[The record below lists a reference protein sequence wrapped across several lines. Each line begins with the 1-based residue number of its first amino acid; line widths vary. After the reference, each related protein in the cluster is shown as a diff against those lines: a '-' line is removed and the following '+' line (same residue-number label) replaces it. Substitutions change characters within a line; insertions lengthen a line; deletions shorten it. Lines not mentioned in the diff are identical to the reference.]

1 MIRNFKLISLVMSLV
16 FCFSTI
22 AFGQE
27 TTGSIEG
34 TVKDANG
41 AVVPGVTVTIKGVS
55 IGFNRSTVTNDEGF
69 FFVPQIP
76 PGTYKITTDTV
87 KGFAASS
94 TDTSVAVGKATNLS
108 IGLQVSGSS
117 AVVDVNSATT
127 VGASIDTAASSIQTN
142 ISERTTELVPKGQNF
157 NSVIR
162 LAPST
167 RFESKSGGFQSDGA
181 SGSENSFVI
190 DGQEVSN
197 FRTGVLNANNNVPN
211 SFVSEVQVKTSGF
224 NAEFGG
230 ATGAVVSVVTKGGT
244 NEFHGQFGMDF
255 ESQKLQG
262 APNRFL
268 VRRTPSSTGVAI
280 AQYFTPAKDSGVNVY
295 PTATLGGKI
304 IKDRLWYFLNY
315 SPQILDTQRETTYL
329 SSGTLAQTASE
340 TYAITQKNE
349 YAFARLDASPTDNLR
364 LTGSFTWN
372 PIAINGQLPAGATS
386 IGGAPPSVA
395 FGGNIG
401 TLTGRSY
408 TNTQGGRQNSNNMA
422 FQGVW
427 TPSSTWAITGR
438 YSRGFL
444 NERSA
449 AYAIPN
455 FTRYQC
461 ADNYQAS
468 GDLDDPTTAANEA
481 DPIKPGGNVSNAETG
496 CQPGFQNVSNNLNNF
511 FDVSVRKNFE
521 ADASV
526 YVNNFGGNHQIKFGY
541 QNTQITNSVSQG
553 YRNTGRVILYYGY
566 SIEDLTGQAVPL
578 SADSVGAGILRRFA
592 TEGSASNKAQ
602 SLYIQDQWQPVSR
615 LTINAGVRM
624 EKEDLPSF
632 NGFAPPINFGFGDKI
647 VPRIGVSFDL
657 FGDGKSKIFG
667 SYSQF
672 NDRLRFELP
681 RGSFGGDFFR
691 DDYFEITR
699 SRGVTYTSY
708 TFANILGTNTDIL
721 GGKCPITTNLGYTR
735 CQFDFRIAS
744 NSPVADIYTGQVDPD
759 LKPFRQDEITVAFER
774 EMFRNYLLT
783 ARYVRKEVIHA
794 VEDAGFPTLEGSEAY
809 IIGNPG
815 EGLHLATAKQF
826 GYNKVAKPERLYNAL
841 QLILERRLNNNLYF
855 NTNYTYSRLRGNYS
869 GLASSDENGRTSPGV
884 NRFFDLP
891 FVGFTATG
899 ASDTGPLATDRPHVF
914 NAYGAYIFDWKGWGS
929 KSNSTEFGFFT
940 TAQSG
945 TPQTSTFTFYNVTTI
960 LAGRNDLGRTGT
972 FTQTDIQAT
981 HKYKFGADAR
991 YSMEFN
997 VNISNLFNERNILG
1011 VYTQK
1016 ANPGINVGDSQLG
1029 VANEPAG
1036 INLLFNS
1043 GILNTVNT
1051 YLATRTDARYGLADT
1066 YQGGR
1071 FVRFGFKFKF

>member
-1 MIRNFKLISLVMSLV
+1 MNRYFKLIPVLFSLI
-16 FCFSTI
+16 FCFS
-22 AFGQE
+22 AVVFGQE

-34 TVKDANG
+34 TVKDSNG
-41 AVVPGVTVTIKGVS
+41 AVVPGVTVTVKGVS
-55 IGFNRSTVTNDEGF
+55 IGFNRSTTSNEEGTF
-69 FFVPQIP
+69 LIPQVP
-76 PGTYKITTDTV
+76 PGVYKITTEAV

-94 TDTSVAVGKATNLS
+94 NDITVAVGRASNANIT
-108 IGLQVSGSS
+108 LQVSGNT
-117 AVVDVNSATT
+117 AVVDVNTSTT
-127 VGASIDTAASSIQTN
+127 VGATVDTTASSIQTN

-197 FRTGVLNANNNVPN
+197 FRTGVLNTNNNVPN

-244 NEFHGQFGMDF
+244 NEFHGQFGMEF
-255 ESQKLQG
+255 EPQSIQG
-262 APNRFL
+262 NPNQFL
-268 VRRTPSSTGVAI
+268 VRRTPVVNSVNQTPI
-280 AQYFTPAKDSGVNVY
+280 AQYFTPAKDSGNNVY

-304 IKDRLWYFLNY
+304 VKDKLWYFINY
-315 SPQILDTQRETTYL
+315 SPQFLETQRETIYL
-329 SSGTLAQTASE
+329 NSGTLAETTRE
-340 TYAITQKNE
+340 TYAVKQKNE
-349 YAFARLDASPTDNLR
+349 YAFTRLDASPIDSLR

-372 PIAINGQLPAGATS
+372 PIAIEGQLPAGAIS
-386 IGGAPPSVA
+386 IGGAPPSVN
-395 FGGNIG
+395 FGGSTG
-401 TLTGRSY
+401 LLTGRAY
-408 TNTQGGRQNSNNMA
+408 TNVQGGRQNANNLA

-427 TPSSTWAITGR
+427 TPSSIWAVTGR

-449 AYAIPN
+449 AYGIPN

-461 ADNYQAS
+461 VDNFQPS
-468 GDLDDPTTAANEA
+468 GLPGGSVTTA
-481 DPIKPGGNVSNAETG
+481 DMG
-496 CQPGFQNVSNNLNNF
+496 CQVGFQNVPSNLNNF
-511 FDVSVRKNFE
+511 FDVSVRQNIE
-521 ADASV
+521 ADGSV
-526 YVNNFGGNHQIKFGY
+526 YVSDFGGKHQFKFGY

-553 YRNTGRVILYYGY
+553 YRNTGRVLLYYGY
-566 SIEDLTGQAVPL
+566 TIEDLTGQAFPL
-578 SADSVGAGILRRFA
+578 SPDSVGAGILRRFA

-602 SLYIQDQWQPVSR
+602 AIYVQDQWQPISR

-632 NGFAPPINFGFGDKI
+632 NGFAPPINFGFGDKV

-708 TFANILGTNTDIL
+708 TLANILGNNVDVL
-721 GGKCPITTNLGYTR
+721 GGKCPTTGTGYSR
-735 CQFDFRIAS
+735 CQLDFRIAS
-744 NSPVADIYTGQVDPD
+744 NDPNATIFTGQVDPD
-759 LKPFRQDEITVAFER
+759 LKPFRQDEITIAFER
-774 EMFRNYLLT
+774 EMFDKYLLT
-783 ARYVRKEVIHA
+783 ARYVRKEVINA
-794 VEDAGFPTLEGSEAY
+794 IEDAGFPTLEGSEAY

-815 EGLHLATAKQF
+815 SGLHAQVAKQF
-826 GYNKVAKPERLYNAL
+826 GYAKVAKPERLYNAL
-841 QLILERRLNNNLYF
+841 QLILERRLTNNLYF

-899 ASDTGPLATDRPHVF
+899 APDNGPLATDRPHVF
-914 NAYGAYIFDWKGWGS
+914 NAYGAYIFDWFGWGS

-945 TPQTSTFTFYNVTTI
+945 TPQTSTFTFYNVTNI
-960 LAGRNDLGRTGT
+960 LSGRNDLGRTET
-972 FTQTDIQAT
+972 FTQTDLQFT
-981 HKYKFGADAR
+981 HKYKFGVDAR
-991 YSMEFN
+991 YSMEFG
-997 VNISNLFNERNILG
+997 VNINNIFDERNVIG

-1016 ANPGINVGDSQLG
+1016 ANPGINIGDSQLG

-1051 YLATRTDARYGLADT
+1051 YLSTRTDARYGLPDS

-1071 FVRFGFKFKF
+1071 FIRFGFKFKF